1 MTEQCPGTEEQAAAD
16 RAIREV
22 LRGVSEPQLSP
33 FFDRRLWVRLAR
45 ERARK
50 RSLRRWKRAL
60 QLYWLS
66 AAVASAIVVL
76 RLPMG
81 AHSLAS
87 SPVLLATLGCG
98 AILPGVILL
107 AALRKDPVELV
118 FETIE
123 WLG

>member
-1 MTEQCPGTEEQAAAD
+1 MAEECPGREEQAAAD
-16 RAIREV
+16 RAIREA
-22 LRGVSEPQLSP
+22 LRGVPEPRVSP
-33 FFDRRLWVRLAR
+33 FFERRLWVRLAR
-45 ERARK
+45 ERRRR

-76 RLPMG
+76 RLPAG
-81 AHSLAS
+81 AHSLAG
-87 SPVLLATLGCG
+87 SPALLATLGCG